1 MHDVST
7 GISFAGLRSI
17 PSAYARQ
24 HSADL
29 NKLAMM
35 SVAPFQLYVWPQ
47 HLLMLGPAYASAQ
60 HRHHAAQIAFSLDGP
75 VIFESP
81 QTGRHCADML
91 LISPNTPHAHPAF
104 GALAFLYLWPES
116 TEWLNFP
123 GREKGGVVPLPFNLR
138 LRSIARRA
146 AAGNAVAARSL
157 VDDLIGKSASRA
169 LSDDAL
175 VSRAIEFI
183 KRSLGGRITLAA
195 VATAVH
201 ISPSRL
207 AHRFREATGVPLRRY
222 VLWCRL
228 RAAAEA
234 AMRGTSLTTAAHLA
248 GFADSAH
255 LSRTF
260 RTMFGVAPSL
270 LFKSGQVNVT
280 FCETAA
286 GT

>member
-1 MHDVST
+1 MH
-7 GISFAGLRSI
+7 RS
-17 PSAYARQ
+17 S
-24 HSADL
+24 HL

-60 HRHHAAQIAFSLDGP
+60 HRHHAAQIAFGLDGP

-81 QTGRHCADML
+81 HHGVHRADML

-116 TEWLNFP
+116 VEWLRFP
-123 GREKGGVVPLPFNLR
+123 GRDKGGIVPLPFDLR
-138 LRSIARRA
+138 LRSLARCA
-146 AAGNAVAARSL
+146 AVGDAVAACSL
-157 VDDLIGKSASRA
+157 GDALIGQSAGGA
-169 LSDDAL
+169 LSNDAL
-175 VSRAIEFI
+175 VSRAVTHIH
-183 KRSLGGRITLAA
+183 RSLDGPITLAA
-195 VATAVH
+195 LAKVVRR
-201 ISPSRL
+201 SPSRL

-228 RAAAEA
+228 RTAAEA
-234 AMRGTSLTTAAHLA
+234 AMRGASLTEAAHRA

-260 RTMFGVAPSL
+260 RAMFGVTPSL
-270 LFKSGQVNVT
+270 LFKPGQANVT

-286 GT
+286 SP

>member
-1 MHDVST
+1 M
-7 GISFAGLRSI
+7 L
-17 PSAYARQ
+17 SAYAMRC
-24 HSADL
+24 SSNL

-47 HLLMLGPAYASAQ
+47 RLLMLGPAYASAQ
-60 HRHHAAQIAFSLDGP
+60 HRHHAAQIAFGLDGP

-81 QTGRHCADML
+81 YTGVHRADML

-116 TEWLNFP
+116 IEWLHFP
-123 GREKGGVVPLPFNLR
+123 GREKGDVVPLPFNLR
-138 LRSIARRA
+138 LRAIAHCA
-146 AAGNAVAARSL
+146 AAGDAVAARSL
-157 VDDLIGKSASRA
+157 VDDLIGESASSA

-175 VSRAIEFI
+175 VSRAVALIN
-183 KRSLGGRITLAA
+183 RSLDGPITLAA
-195 VATAVH
+195 VAKAVH
-201 ISPSRL
+201 RSPSRL

-222 VLWCRL
+222 VLWSRL
-228 RAAAEA
+228 RTATEA
-234 AMRGTSLTTAAHLA
+234 AMRGASLTEAAHLA

-260 RTMFGVAPSL
+260 RAMFGVAPSL
-270 LFKSGQVNVT
+270 LFKPGQANVT

-286 GT
+286 NT